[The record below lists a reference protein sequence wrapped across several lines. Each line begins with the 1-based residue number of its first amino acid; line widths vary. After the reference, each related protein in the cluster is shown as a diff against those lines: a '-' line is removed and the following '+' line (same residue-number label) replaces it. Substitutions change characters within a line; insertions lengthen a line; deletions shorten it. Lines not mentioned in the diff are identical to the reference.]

1 MVYKTLM
8 AAVMGMY
15 MALAPAKAAEPQ
27 TKGSAELIAGHETA
41 TLDTKLSVPVAPR
54 TSVFSR
60 NRITSDYEGNVS
72 SFHLFKLDFKIIDG
86 LDISG
91 GVMGNSSSGLKPNIG
106 PQYFGKFGNF
116 SAYGTVLVSAEEKP
130 VATTLVNFGYYT
142 ELSDMIDL
150 VFGLENVTVVNKEGH
165 MFSTQR
171 GRIGISYGNL
181 QFGLAGDIVE
191 AGNKGKFSYN
201 AGCFG
206 KAKF

>member
-15 MALAPAKAAEPQ
+15 MAIAPAKAEPQ
-27 TKGSAELIAGHETA
+27 TKGSAELMAGQETA

-60 NRITSDYEGNVS
+60 NRITSDYEGNIG
-72 SFHLFKLDFKIIDG
+72 SFHLFKLDFKVIDG
-86 LDISG
+86 LGLCG
-91 GVMGNSSSGLKPNIG
+91 GLMGTSAGGLKPNIG

-142 ELSDMIDL
+142 ELSDAIGL
-150 VFGLENVTVVNKEGH
+150 VFGLENVTAVNGKGH
-165 MFSTQR
+165 IFSTQR
-171 GRIGISYGNL
+171 GRVGIGFGNL

-201 AGCFG
+201 VGAYG